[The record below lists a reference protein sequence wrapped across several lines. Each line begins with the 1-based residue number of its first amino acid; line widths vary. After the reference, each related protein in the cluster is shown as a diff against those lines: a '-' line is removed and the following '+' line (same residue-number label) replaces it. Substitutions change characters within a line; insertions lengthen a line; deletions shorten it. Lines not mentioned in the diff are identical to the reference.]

1 MFEYNPGGAALFAVQ
16 VALDTT
22 HENPYHMEKA
32 ILMVQQL
39 MDGITQSGKR
49 VEDTRE
55 ALEAL
60 HTAVM
65 FMGYLEM
72 ADKKEFDR
80 TGSSFLGR
88 RREDWPG
95 K

>member
-1 MFEYNPGGAALFAVQ
+1 MFEHSHESAALFAVQ

-22 HENPYHMEKA
+22 RENPYHMEKA

-55 ALEAL
+55 ALETL

-72 ADKKEFDR
+72 ADQKEFDR
-80 TGSSFLGR
+80 TGDSFLGR